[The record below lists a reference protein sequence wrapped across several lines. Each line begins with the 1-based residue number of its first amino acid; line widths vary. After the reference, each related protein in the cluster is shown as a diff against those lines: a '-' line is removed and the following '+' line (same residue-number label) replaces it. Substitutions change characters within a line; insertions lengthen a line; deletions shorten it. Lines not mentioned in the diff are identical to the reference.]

1 MLKNRIKKEYISIKK
16 ECAITTASC
25 DYFAPFLI
33 GMLHSLLLNFPLH
46 PKIYIADLGMN
57 KMQKKEI
64 EKFHNVEIFN
74 VESFSLTWNQ
84 MYSWKFY
91 AMLIPKKERYIFHID
106 AGTIILRDLSMI
118 FLSIKKNHYFTIAQT
133 PQRIKDIIPEEY
145 INVIAKESLI
155 SKNEEVFAAGIF
167 GYDKYSIFGN
177 AIIESHEWAKKG
189 ATLGYS
195 KCEIDR
201 IKKNETLI
209 IRKCKCF
216 RHDQTILNIVLRKY
230 RSDIKVRNMRKYLGV
245 GNPDDHPHQY
255 IWLSRQSSKSLRK
268 YFYLM
273 GLNGLDYVWIFNRI
287 SFLIKRRY
295 KKLMVSINKRFG
307 KF

>member
-1 MLKNRIKKEYISIKK
+1 MKKCIKKQYEFIKN
-16 ECAITTASC
+16 ECAITTAAC

-33 GMLHSLLLNFPLH
+33 AMLHSLILNFPDH
-46 PKIYIADLGMN
+46 PQIYIADLGMK

-64 EKFHNVEIFN
+64 EKFSNVKIFS
-74 VESFSLTWNQ
+74 VEKFSITWRQ

-91 AMLIPKKERYIFHID
+91 AMMFPQSERYIFHID
-106 AGTIILRDLSMI
+106 AGTIILRDLSLI
-118 FLSIKKNHYFTIAQT
+118 FLSIKKNCYFAIAQT
-133 PQRIKDIIPEEY
+133 PQKVGDILPEEF
-145 INVIAKESLI
+145 IGVITNGERKLNE
-155 SKNEEVFAAGIF
+155 EEVFAAGIF